1 MHGNRGLLIDVET
14 TLRQPGQKMPNLQYL
29 HIGDL
34 RGNLNPMMKYKECIT
49 EEKLHREKLQYLFAN
64 IGINMDPIFD
74 PNYPGDLQW
83 RFYLMDSNLKPAGL
97 KFPRTQIDF
106 WFFGVL

>member
-1 MHGNRGLLIDVET
+1 
-14 TLRQPGQKMPNLQYL
+14 MPNLQYL

-49 EEKLHREKLQYLFAN
+49 EETSHREKLQHLFPN
-64 IGINMDPIFD
+64 LGINMDPLFD
-74 PNYPGDLQW
+74 PTYQGDLQW
-83 RFYLMDSNLKPAGL
+83 KFYLMDDNFKPAGL
-97 KFPRTQIDF
+97 KFPRSQIDF